1 MTEQKNLQAAISE
14 MIGILHVAL
23 SKIDHLEAPMIGAVT
38 GTAAGAGLSLV
49 SACDMAIDGENVKF
63 SSAYTAAGLTPD
75 GS

>member
-1 MTEQKNLQAAISE
+1 
-14 MIGILHVAL
+14 
-23 SKIDHLEAPMIGAVT
+23 MIGAIT

-49 SACDMAIDGENVKF
+49 SACDMAIAGENVKF